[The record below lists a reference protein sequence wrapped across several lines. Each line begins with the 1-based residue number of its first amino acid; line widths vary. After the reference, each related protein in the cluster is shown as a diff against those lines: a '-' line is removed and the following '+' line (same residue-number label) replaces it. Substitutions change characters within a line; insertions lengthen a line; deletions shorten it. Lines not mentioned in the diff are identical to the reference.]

1 MELLPMSQA
10 ELTRLEAMQTLKSR
24 GLTQVQIATRLGL
37 SERQVRRLWQR
48 YQAAGAAGL
57 VSRRRGRPSNNCL
70 DPAVLERALELVSTR
85 YADFG
90 PTFAN
95 EKLSELHAIT
105 IGTET
110 LRQAMI
116 RAGLWVPKIKR
127 RKKIHPPR
135 ERRPQFG
142 ELIQIDGS
150 PHDWFEGR
158 APRCSLIVFIDDATS
173 KLINLRFVPAE
184 TTWAYMHTLRAAIE
198 RYGRPRALYSDK
210 HSIFLAPNGL
220 KTQAQTQF
228 GRALEELDIE
238 LICANSP
245 QAKGRVER
253 ANSTLQR
260 RLIRELR
267 LEQINSMTAANE
279 YLPRF
284 IDKHN
289 ARFACEPASQ
299 VDAHRDLDGLDLNS
313 ILAIKKP
320 KRLSKDRTIQLNRDV
335 HLVDDPRAYQY
346 QRVVLVEHQD
356 ATYEILD
363 EDDGAPLSFHRL
375 RSLSEQP
382 PIQTSKELNAHLD
395 KPARIG
401 KKTYTPPLNH
411 PWRTKLTLP
420 ESPP

>member
-1 MELLPMSQA
+1 MELQPMSQT
-10 ELTRLEAMQTLKSR
+10 ELTRLEALTNIRSR
-24 GLTQVQIATRLGL
+24 VLTQAQAAVRLRI
-37 SERQVRRLWQR
+37 SERQVRRLWR
-48 YQAAGAAGL
+48 RFVADGAAGV
-57 VSRRRGRPSNNCL
+57 VSRQRGRPSNNRVSDEL
-70 DPAVLERALELVSTR
+70 VDRALAIVAQR

-95 EKLSELHAIT
+95 EKLRELHAIS

-116 RAGLWVPKIKR
+116 RAGLWVPKVKR

-173 KLINLRFVPAE
+173 RLINLRFVPVE
-184 TTWAYMHTLRAAIE
+184 TTWAYMHTLRSAIE

-220 KTQAQTQF
+220 RSQAQTQF

-267 LEQINSMTAANE
+267 LENISTMTAANG
-279 YLPRF
+279 YLPEF
-284 IDKHN
+284 IEKHN
-289 ARFACEPASQ
+289 ARFACEPASPI
-299 VDAHRDLDGLDLNS
+299 DAHRDLDALDLHA
-313 ILAIKKP
+313 ILAIKKH
-320 KRLSKDRTIQLNRDV
+320 KRLSKDRTIQINREV
-335 HLVDDPRAYQY
+335 YLVDDPRAYQY
-346 QRVVLVEHQD
+346 QRITLLEHHD

-363 EDDGAPLSFHRL
+363 EDKSPLSFRQLRL
-375 RSLSEQP
+375 LSGQP
-382 PIQTSKELNAHLD
+382 KVQTSKELNAHLD
-395 KPARIG
+395 QPVLTR
-401 KKTYTPPLNH
+401 KKTYTPPVNH

>member
-1 MELLPMSQA
+1 MSQA

-210 HSIFLAPNGL
+210 HSIF
-220 KTQAQTQF
+220 
-228 GRALEELDIE
+228 
-238 LICANSP
+238 